1 MQESEDFLHWPFCR
15 CLGMRTDPEKWNQER
30 SRTDAPRVWLLS
42 SYPLC
47 APLTFPR
54 RFMNKPNNLLFT
66 ITFAFLRWTDFR
78 FRIYCP
84 AIQWAFHICEAS
96 LTKTNVSTPI
106 LPSFVFRLS
115 KQGSFSSTAL
125 NVPILYIACSSYE
138 ATSFAGYP
146 INCVNSVLLTK
157 GIRTVVRDRKRTLS
171 WNRTGVPWFIL
182 WVGIKEILPDYLR
195 EGGRGVPRKRDRIS
209 RTYALGKKPA
219 KRVKAL
225 PAEAAAVEFI
235 KVFPQRNSLYLARLS
250 GKSSAT

>member
-115 KQGSFSSTAL
+115 KQGSFSATAL

-138 ATSFAGYP
+138 ATSFAGCP

-157 GIRTVVRDRKRTLS
+157 GIRTVVRDPFEGDQPSTERCRGTGRAFLGSFFGLGSKRSCPT
-171 WNRTGVPWFIL
+171 TC
-182 WVGIKEILPDYLR
+182 
-195 EGGRGVPRKRDRIS
+195 GR
-209 RTYALGKKPA
+209 
-219 KRVKAL
+219 
-225 PAEAAAVEFI
+225 AVEAFRGSGTGY
-235 KVFPQRNSLYLARLS
+235 PERMHS
-250 GKSSAT
+250 GKSQRSVSRPFQQRQLPSNS